1 MDFEIFI
8 IKSLDHIFSEKLDQT
23 IKQELVDHSTT
34 VETTIIGEC
43 STREHTLNHILDLR
57 TSDKDLFILADDI
70 IPVKGW
76 MNVLKENFSRGSIFG
91 FSMLDPG
98 SGLVQ
103 NCGYDF
109 VKIDGSLSYLGLHR
123 YSKPTEITLT
133 PYRICDAVTGCCM
146 YVKKEVLS
154 VVTCFPLQGNN
165 RWGELIFSYNAK
177 RKGFNTVVL
186 GHYFKHLAISS
197 KQKNSIKKSSI
208 SYLVEK
214 QLWDCVEKELLSDV
228 QVTKI
233 HNTNLDNNLRH
244 LLESSAPLLLYGC
257 GKNTSILF
265 KHLKPKTWEI
275 CTSLPEEI
283 GRIFCGKK
291 VLDIK
296 NIKFSSFKNVL
307 ITPVGYDNDISALI
321 PADIDCKVYGLIL
334 KYLKDKQIMALRTMP
349 NFQTDR

>member
-1 MDFEIFI
+1 
-8 IKSLDHIFSEKLDQT
+8 
-23 IKQELVDHSTT
+23 
-34 VETTIIGEC
+34 
-43 STREHTLNHILDLR
+43 
-57 TSDKDLFILADDI
+57 
-70 IPVKGW
+70 
-76 MNVLKENFSRGSIFG
+76 
-91 FSMLDPG
+91 
-98 SGLVQ
+98 
-103 NCGYDF
+103 
-109 VKIDGSLSYLGLHR
+109 
-123 YSKPTEITLT
+123 
-133 PYRICDAVTGCCM
+133 M

-265 KHLKPKTWEI
+265 KHL
-275 CTSLPEEI
+275 CH
-283 GRIFCGKK
+283 
-291 VLDIK
+291 VV
-296 NIKFSSFKNVL
+296 NVL
-307 ITPVGYDNDISALI
+307 IVVGHVNYIVVKI
-321 PADIDCKVYGLIL
+321 VVYSTLIL
-334 KYLKDKQIMALRTMP
+334 FSYLSLDFLSI
-349 NFQTDR
+349 NCN